1 MQLDTQRD
9 GIFIFVPWRLWRC
22 QRPLQ
27 ILTRRLIC
35 SQPHFVCVWK
45 PVSVSVFLFGSL
57 RCLIKL
63 ERLFL
68 IWDLMIR
75 LKFKKCKMTTGG
87 VERWEKC
94 NWLGRSLCYFTS
106 VQFKSID
113 ISWLSTSLPIIGV
126 GRSIWINHSRGA
138 QELSSLAGETNVER
152 WLNVS
157 CYTLD

>member
-9 GIFIFVPWRLWRC
+9 GIFIFVPWRLWRR

-35 SQPHFVCVWK
+35 SQPHFVCVSK

-75 LKFKKCKMTTGG
+75 LKFKKGKMTRGG
-87 VERWEKC
+87 VERWGKR

-106 VQFKSID
+106 VQFQSID
-113 ISWLSTSLPIIGV
+113 ISWLSTSLPVIGV
-126 GRSIWINHSRGA
+126 GRSIRVRHSRGA
-138 QELSSLAGETNVER
+138 QELSSLAGEPNVER